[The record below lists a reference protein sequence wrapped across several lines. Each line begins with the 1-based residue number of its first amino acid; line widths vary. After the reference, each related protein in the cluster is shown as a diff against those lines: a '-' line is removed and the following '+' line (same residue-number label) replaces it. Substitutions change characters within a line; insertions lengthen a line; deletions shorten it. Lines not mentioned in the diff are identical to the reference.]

1 MLGLIFTLPRTP
13 FGTLRHFNDD
23 GPKWPGST
31 PYNFETVL
39 LIRWTMLSALNQISE
54 FAFKEVSPG
63 YPSREN
69 FSFELK
75 RLETEG
81 LPEKISF
88 DDFDT
93 SWRMPV
99 MWSVVSRAMSYLTRN
114 ERLSTLFEKRVA
126 TTWLIRSNSLNRKW
140 DFRTY
145 KSWLRE
151 NG

>member
-1 MLGLIFTLPRTP
+1 
-13 FGTLRHFNDD
+13 
-23 GPKWPGST
+23 
-31 PYNFETVL
+31 
-39 LIRWTMLSALNQISE
+39 MLSALNQISE